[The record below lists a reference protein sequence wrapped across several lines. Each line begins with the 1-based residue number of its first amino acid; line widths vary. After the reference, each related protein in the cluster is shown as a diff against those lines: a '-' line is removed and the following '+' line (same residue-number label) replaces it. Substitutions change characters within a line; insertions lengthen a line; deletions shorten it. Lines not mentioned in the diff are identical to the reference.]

1 MKVASIFSSKWMRWN
16 PSPFAQPKHKTSAY
30 YFVIYPGNSLIG
42 FPSEYLIF
50 CKKMSELAIHSK
62 KHAICSFLVSD
73 LSDSLMFAQFWW
85 AIWANRSWSLSFV
98 EQPERFAH
106 SHSFVMSDLS
116 NSLTSLFWKGRM
128 SEALGFL
135 NLQKKTFTKCKK
147 IQIYSIF
154 FERFTRCRERKS
166 KWAIHFKKSE
176 QFAHLLFYHEWPA
189 KIDHGHSFV
198 MRDLS
203 NSLTFALLSAAWAIC
218 SQPLICPEQ
227 SEKIAHS
234 RSLKWAILSKWVN
247 EW

>member
-42 FPSEYLIF
+42 FPSEYLVF

-166 KWAIHFKKSE
+166 KWAIHLKKASE
-176 QFAHLLFYHEWPA
+176 LLICSFIMSDLQKSIMVTLLSWGTWAIRSLLLFCQQREPFAHS
-189 KIDHGHSFV
+189 HSFV
-198 MRDLS
+198 LS
-203 NSLTFALLSAAWAIC
+203 NLRKSLTV
-218 SQPLICPEQ
+218 
-227 SEKIAHS
+227 AH
-234 RSLKWAILSKWVN
+234 
-247 EW
+247 